1 MATITFKQKIVY
13 KNIIYIPNLNL
24 MLFLFDL
31 LYSYVFNFILWN
43 TKERN
48 MKSKLKLELHCI

>member
-31 LYSYVFNFILWN
+31 LYSYVFNILWN

>member
-31 LYSYVFNFILWN
+31 LYSYVFNIL
-43 TKERN
+43 
-48 MKSKLKLELHCI
+48 